1 MKLFTFSGI
10 SSTLININYGGE
22 LKQFASDVIE
32 NWNANIPPPDYLGQD
47 GVDHFR
53 SDINLM
59 SLLSHL
65 ESAVRFDGS
74 PTLNAEAES
83 LALDIAES
91 IVTRTGPDPTEDV
104 VILAHSQGTNNLTFA
119 LRYLLDR
126 NPSFFE
132 KRSVRCA
139 LFDPKVG
146 ANRVQEIVV
155 LDPDEK
161 IQFVFF
167 QSQNDLLG
175 DQALFVSK
183 FIDQFPHGNHIWVRG
198 TDHSSIRDWK
208 TFSTRQSWLALD
220 GYAEFLRD
228 CRKKFIS
235 LQHEFGK
242 PGLNTVYLGKYDTY
256 KNQYPM
262 KQAVLSTAL
271 LPFLQKGLPKVFQS

>member
-10 SSTLININYGGE
+10 SSTLLQINYGAE
-22 LKQFASDVIE
+22 LKQFAYDIIE
-32 NWNANIPPPDYLGQD
+32 NWNANTPPPDYLGQD

-59 SLLSHL
+59 SLLAQL

-74 PTLNAEAES
+74 ASLNTEAES
-83 LALDIAES
+83 LAARLADS
-91 IVTRTGPDPTEDV
+91 MVTRTSQDPTEDIA
-104 VILAHSQGTNNLTFA
+104 ILAHSQGTNNLTFA

-132 KRSVRCA
+132 ERTVRCA

-155 LDPDEK
+155 LDPEEK
-161 IQFVFF
+161 IQFIFF

-175 DQALFVSK
+175 DQALFVAK
-183 FIDQFPHGNHIWVRG
+183 FIDQFPHGNHLWVRG
-198 TDHSSIRDWK
+198 TDHSSIRDWN
-208 TFSTRQSWLALD
+208 TFSTRHSWLNLG
-220 GYAEFLRD
+220 GYTEFLRD

-242 PGLNTVYLGKYDTY
+242 PGLNTVYLGKYETY
-256 KNQYPM
+256 KNKYPM
-262 KQAVLSTAL
+262 KEAMLSTAL
-271 LPFLQKGLPKVFQS
+271 LPFLRKGLPKIFQS